1 MNSKTVAVSAVAS
14 IAALVAL
21 AAMYAW
27 GMEYA
32 PSRPVRGEVAV
43 SSPLSVPQPT
53 SSQVASQSAPQT
65 GKSTTAVPIGS
76 PVASTPTATAT
87 PTVARQAPRDVSAVN
102 LFGGESSG
110 GAAYS
115 VDENVGTV
123 EGVLELGLQLAGA
136 SPTHLAFRGTVDANS
151 IRCDWRGVARH
162 LEHREIAIRFWLEL
176 DDDDPLPPPAEVERR
191 FMDELDEINPAYP
204 ATIRSNF
211 RAMARGGLSEEYLF
225 MTCYV
230 DYTIQEYL
238 LGSGTVGA
246 KQTVAYDRIGEAR
259 SYDLYVNS
267 HEDGEFSNDPFMSKS
282 EYEDLLNTFV
292 SNTETSLKSIFE
304 GSEAVVFLAP
314 MGDHSA
320 IAVEAW
326 QAVAQWDVQRA
337 DGGTVNAVRYGAS
350 SGDPERSQ
358 TLANLKSRV
367 SAAIAP
373 PTPTPTPAPGNGN
386 GNVDY
391 DPDDT
396 SATSTVRRIGS
407 VSGLAAHYRGI
418 GAYGDITPGDSSSDT
433 FTPAQPPPMH
443 VPPPA
448 NLAAALSGDNG
459 ARLTWSASSGASGY
473 DVQRRIQADDS
484 LWAPESSGQTATT
497 LAVSGLLCETT
508 HEFRVGAYGDGT
520 AYSDRTGLWSDA
532 VSLAVGACSAKPP
545 KFAADSYSFETDTLA
560 ASGAVVG
567 TVSATDANGDSVSY
581 SFAEAGIVGG
591 APVVSSVLATSGSE
605 QVRLDIDPSSGELKL
620 FGPLSALA
628 GSSYNLTIGASDGNG
643 GTATVGATLA
653 ITAPTCASGTAV
665 ANPESHHW
673 LVQDCLALLSL
684 KDALRGTA
692 SLNWSASSA
701 VSGWDGVAVSGRPKR
716 VTTIDL
722 RSKSLTGTLPAGLAW
737 LSKLSVL
744 RLGGNSLTGSI
755 PTELGGLSNLATF
768 GLANNSLSGDV
779 PAALGGLRKLAWV
792 RMFAGNTLTG
802 CVPRGLKNVAD
813 GDAASSGLPDCN
825 TAPAF
830 GEASYAFSASED
842 SAVGTTVGTVST
854 TDADGDSPTY
864 AISEGNADGKFAIG
878 SDTGKITLAAV
889 LDYEKVTSYSL
900 TVTVNDGFG
909 GSATATVNVWVTDVV
924 DAPPA
929 PTGASAS
936 QSSGTFTVSWSAV
949 SGADL
954 YRVGY
959 RVQGAGGAWTHL
971 PTTSGTSLAY
981 SPTVASSCGKTYE
994 FRAEARGGGTVH
1006 AAVWGEASV
1015 AASAS
1020 ADACNRL
1027 PAFEKASYSFAV
1039 LEMTTRIG
1047 TARATDPDGETVT
1060 YSIASGNADGKFAL
1074 ALETFG
1080 GVRRARLSATSA
1092 FDHETKAA
1100 YSLTIRATDTRGG
1113 YTDAAVKIS
1122 VYDVSEDPPVALS
1135 GVSASVSGTTVTLSW
1150 DQPADTLIRGYRIT
1164 RRVQG
1169 SDSSE
1174 TISVTGLET
1183 TSYADSGL
1191 SADTKYIY
1199 RVSAVD
1205 YFKRVGVATRLTATT
1220 GAGGG

>member
-1 MNSKTVAVSAVAS
+1 MNSGKLATLIALTALIALAVALVLNAPAPSVPDSPAATPAVAVAPAS
-14 IAALVAL
+14 ETPTPQSTGIPTPRTSTPAAPRA
-21 AAMYAW
+21 
-27 GMEYA
+27 
-32 PSRPVRGEVAV
+32 
-43 SSPLSVPQPT
+43 
-53 SSQVASQSAPQT
+53 
-65 GKSTTAVPIGS
+65 
-76 PVASTPTATAT
+76 ASTPIPSAT
-87 PTVARQAPRDVSAVN
+87 PAPNATQNRTGLDVGLVD
-102 LFGGESSG
+102 LFSG
-110 GAAYS
+110 GAVSGAAS
-115 VDENVGTV
+115 GGDADAATV
-123 EGVLELGLQLAGA
+123 EEVIELGLRLAGA
-136 SPTHLAFRGTVDANS
+136 SPTHLAFRGTVADDS
-151 IRCDWRGVARH
+151 IRCDWRGVARTP
-162 LEHREIAIRFWLEL
+162 EQREAAIRFWLDLE
-176 DDDDPLPPPAEVERR
+176 DGDSLPPPDEVERR
-191 FMDELDEINPAYP
+191 FADELERVNAVYP
-204 ATIRSNF
+204 ATVQSNF
-211 RAMARGGLSEEYLF
+211 RAIARGGLSEEYLF
-225 MTCYV
+225 LTCYA
-230 DYTIQEYL
+230 DYTVQEYL
-238 LGSGTVGA
+238 LGSGTTGA
-246 KQTVAYDRIGEAR
+246 KQTVAYDRMGEAR

-267 HEDGEFSNDPFMSKS
+267 HEEGEFAEDRLMSES
-282 EYEDLLNTFV
+282 DYQDYLDLLASDAELILGV
-292 SNTETSLKSIFE
+292 LFE
-304 GSEAVVFLAP
+304 DSEAVIFLAP
-314 MGDHSA
+314 MGDHNA

-337 DGGTVNAVRYGAS
+337 DDGTVNAVRYGAS

-367 SAAIAP
+367 SAATAP

-386 GNVDY
+386 NADY

-407 VSGLAAHYRGI
+407 VSGLAAHYRSI

-448 NLAAALSGDNG
+448 NLAATLSGDNG
-459 ARLTWSASSGASGY
+459 ASLTWSAASGASGY

-484 LWAPESSGQTATT
+484 LWEPESSGQTATT

-520 AYSDRTGLWSDA
+520 AYSDRTGLWSEA
-532 VSLAVGACSAKPP
+532 VSLAVDACSAKPP
-545 KFAADSYSFETDTLA
+545 KFAADSYSFEADTLT

-567 TVSATDANGDSVSY
+567 TVSATDANGDAVSY
-581 SFAEAGIVGG
+581 SFEDAGIVGG

-605 QVRLDIDPSSGELKL
+605 QVRLDIDSSSGELKL
-620 FGPLSALA
+620 FGPLGALA
-628 GSSYNLTIGASDGNG
+628 GSTYNLTVGASDSKG
-643 GTATVGATLA
+643 GTATASVTLA

-673 LVQDCLALLSL
+673 LVQDCLALLAL

-701 VSGWDGVAVSGRPKR
+701 VSGWDGVTVSGTPKR

-722 RSKSLTGTLPAGLAW
+722 RSKSLGGTLPAGLAR
-737 LSKLSVL
+737 LTKLSVL

-755 PTELGGLSNLATF
+755 PAELGGLSNLETL
-768 GLANNSLSGDV
+768 GLPNNSLSGDV
-779 PAALGGLRKLAWV
+779 PASLGGLRKLAWV
-792 RMFAGNTLTG
+792 RMFAGNSLTG
-802 CVPRGLKNVAD
+802 CIPRGLKNVAD
-813 GDAASSGLPDCN
+813 GDASTSGLPDCN
-825 TAPAF
+825 SAPAF
-830 GEASYAFSASED
+830 ASASYAFSVSED
-842 SAVGTTVGTVST
+842 SAVGAAVGTVST
-854 TDADGDSPTY
+854 TDADGDTPTY
-864 AISEGNADGKFAIG
+864 AISAGNADGKFAIG
-878 SDTGKITLAAV
+878 ADTGKITLAAA
-889 LDYEKVTSYSL
+889 LDYEKATSYSL
-900 TVTVNDGFG
+900 TITATDGFG
-909 GSATATVNVWVTDVV
+909 GSATATVNVSVTDVV

-929 PTGASAS
+929 PTGVSAS
-936 QSSGTFTVSWSAV
+936 HSSGTFTVSWSAV

-971 PTTSGTSLAY
+971 PTTSGTTLTY

-994 FRAEARGGGTVH
+994 FRAEARGDGTIH
-1006 AAVWGEASV
+1006 AALWGEASD

-1027 PAFEKASYSFAV
+1027 PAFEKVSYSFAV
-1039 LEMTTRIG
+1039 LEMTTRIN
-1047 TARATDPDGETVT
+1047 TVRATDPDGEEVT

-1080 GVRRARLSATSA
+1080 GARRARLSATSE
-1092 FDHETKAA
+1092 FDHETKSA

-1150 DQPADTLIRGYRIT
+1150 NQPSDTLITGYRIT

-1183 TSYADSGL
+1183 TTYVDSGL
-1191 SADTKYIY
+1191 SANTKYIY

-1220 GAGGG
+1220 GGG